1 MGVRALT
8 ENRIAL
14 TAVSSHLRVIAMAAI
29 ASAALGLAQSS
40 VAQPYPNKPV
50 RIVSGFAPGGGIDIM
65 ARVLSPKLVEA
76 LGQQIIIETRPGG
89 GTNIAMEY
97 VVKSPPDGYTLLMN
111 TPPVAI
117 NMSLYKN
124 LPFDTTRDLAAISIF
139 SQAPNL
145 LVVHPSV
152 PVRSV
157 KELIA
162 LARAKPGALNFSSGG
177 NGTTQH
183 LSGELFKLRT
193 GTSMMHVPY
202 KGTLPSLTALLGGE
216 VDLNFANIPSVI
228 EFTKGG
234 RLRTLA
240 STTASRT
247 ALFPELPTMREAGLD
262 MVVVVWYSLLAPA
275 ATPRVIIDKLADAAV
290 KAAQSPDIK
299 QRLTSMGAEPV
310 GSMPDEAAK
319 FLRDEVALWATV
331 VKASGAHAD

>member
-1 MGVRALT
+1 MK
-8 ENRIAL
+8 RI
-14 TAVSSHLRVIAMAAI
+14 TK
-29 ASAALGLAQSS
+29 AALALVALGVPPAALAQT
-40 VAQPYPNKPV
+40 YPTKPI

-65 ARVLSPKLVEA
+65 ARVLSPKLVES
-76 LGQQIIIETRPGG
+76 LGQQVLIESRPGA

-97 VVKSPPDGYTLLMN
+97 VVKSAPDGYTLLMN
-111 TPPVAI
+111 TPAVAI
-117 NMSLYKN
+117 NMSLYKK
-124 LPFDTTRDLAAISIF
+124 LSFDTTRDLAAISIF

-152 PVRSV
+152 PARSV

-162 LARAKPGALNFSSGG
+162 LARARPGALNFSSGG

-193 GTSMMHVPY
+193 GTRMVHVPY
-202 KGTLPSLTALLGGE
+202 KGTAPSLTALLGGQIE
-216 VDLNFANIPSVI
+216 LNFANIPSVM

-240 STTASRT
+240 STTTART
-247 ALFPELPTMREAGLD
+247 VLFPEVPTMRESGVD

-275 ATPRVIIDKLADAAV
+275 ATPREIINKIADAVV
-290 KAAQSPDIK
+290 KAAQSADTR
-299 QRLTSMGAEPV
+299 QRLMDMGAEPV
-310 GSMPDEAAK
+310 GYMPEEAAK

-331 VKASGAHAD
+331 VKASGAQAD